1 MKQKILFTFIESG
14 FGHISSMESIYAA
27 LTDKFGDSYDIER
40 CNIMT
45 DDGLPHLVKMDK
57 FIIDQVKNTNKYTL
71 YSSSR
76 IGLQRLFKHY
86 ERTCQVVFRKHI
98 GHTHLVSAKTG
109 CGVEP

>member
-1 MKQKILFTFIESG
+1 MSKFRIVTYRLFN
-14 FGHISSMESIYAA
+14 GHVDHPVNRAYGRFANKA
-27 LTDKFGDSYDIER
+27 DCYFT
-40 CNIMT
+40 
-45 DDGLPHLVKMDK
+45 P
-57 FIIDQVKNTNKYTL
+57 QVKNTNKYTL